1 MDKLMVTKW
10 NPQFFIL
17 AVLLFASI
25 AQGYKRV
32 CYHTNWAQYRPEPYK
47 FFPDDIDPSLCTHII
62 YSFGKVVG
70 NTIQPYEW
78 NDQSNAWSV
87 GKYEDAANLKIK
99 NPDLKILLAIGGW
112 THGSAPFTALVDNT
126 KDMETF
132 ADNAIGY
139 LRDINFDGLDLDWE
153 YPANRGSPPEDK
165 QRFTELCRILRKTF
179 ENEGNQSGRSRLLLT
194 AAVAAGEE
202 TVDSAYD
209 IAAISQ
215 GKIDGVWTWENS
227 HNSPLY
233 ARSDESTEQKT
244 LNQEYAINLWL
255 NGGTPKEKLIV
266 GMGLY
271 GRSFKMASS
280 SHALGSPAA
289 GGGAAGRY
297 TKEAGFLSFYE
308 VCHNL
313 ANGWS
318 RVWNDEQKVPYAYK
332 GDQWVGY
339 DDLQSI
345 TVKAEYVKNK
355 GLGGSMVWAMDLDDF
370 TNSCGFG
377 INPLM
382 SKLKE
387 LLPTNSVVPTGNPKT
402 QAPSSSKPTESLNTA
417 KPTQTVST
425 NQPTQSPNTA
435 KPTQKVSTNQPTQSP
450 NTVGPDASSNGYKR
464 VCYHTNWAQY
474 RPEPYKF
481 FPDDIDPSLCTHII
495 YSFGKVV
502 GNTIQP
508 YEWND
513 ESDEWSVGKYED
525 AANLKIKNPDLK
537 ILLAIGGWT
546 HGSVPF
552 TALVNNTKD
561 MATFAD
567 NAIGYLRNIN
577 FDGLDLDW
585 EYPANRGS
593 PPEDKQRFTQLC
605 KILRSAFE
613 DEAKKIGRPR
623 LLLTAAVAAGEE
635 TIESAYEIGPISK
648 ELDFINLMAYDL
660 HGSWE
665 KFLGHNSP
673 LYARSDESTEQKK
686 LNQDYA
692 VNLWLN
698 GGTPKEKLILGLGLY
713 GRSFKM
719 FSSAHALGSPAAGA
733 GTQGPYTR
741 EGGFLSFYEVCQN
754 LAKGWTRVWNDEQ
767 KVPYAY
773 KGDQWVGY
781 DDLESIQIKAD
792 YIRQNGLGGSMIWAI
807 DLDDFRNSCGLGIN
821 PLMSK
826 LKEML
831 PDRTVQPT
839 QATTNVEP
847 TKAPTSSKPTQAPT
861 TVQPTQAT
869 TTVEPT
875 KAPTSSKPT
884 QAPTTVQPTKVPATD
899 KPTQAST
906 TAQPT
911 LAPTT
916 VQPTQAPTTAQPTQ
930 APTTAKPTQA
940 PTTAQ
945 PTKAPTTQSP
955 GGCGAPVNCENG
967 KYYADACDPKVYY
980 HCGHGIAYTY
990 KCGAD
995 TVWDSGKNYCNW
1007 DYIVNPTTP
1016 DPCAP
1021 TDCVEGNMY
1030 GDSCDDQS
1038 YYICSEGKLSKHT
1051 CADGTLWDSS
1061 IDKCNWED
1069 DVGAKR
1075 CAPVNCE
1082 SDIYVLREL
1091 NGTLPLTT
1099 VTGSRNEGLDEK
1111 KTQQYIYH
1119 KRFLW
1124 NIY

>member
-1 MDKLMVTKW
+1 MSVKTMVTKW
-10 NPQFFIL
+10 NPQFLIL
-17 AVLLFASI
+17 TVVLFASV
-25 AQGYKRV
+25 AHGYKRV
-32 CYHTNWAQYRPEPYK
+32 CYHTNWAQYRTAPYT
-47 FFPDDIDPSLCTHII
+47 FLPADIDPLLCTHII

-78 NDQSNAWSV
+78 NDESTDWSV
-87 GKYEDAANLKIK
+87 GKYKETANLKMK

-126 KDMETF
+126 QDMETF
-132 ADNAIGY
+132 AAYVIEY
-139 LRDINFDGLDLDWE
+139 LRYINFDGLDLDWE

-165 QRFTELCRILRKTF
+165 LRFTDLCRILRRAF
-179 ENEGNQSGRSRLLLT
+179 ENEANQFGRSRLLLT

-202 TVDSAYD
+202 TVNSAYD
-209 IAAISQ
+209 IPAISQ
-215 GKIDGVWTWENS
+215 ELDFINLMAYDLHGSWENFLG

-244 LNQEYAINLWL
+244 LNQDYAINLWL
-255 NGGTPKEKLIV
+255 NGGTPKEKLIL
-266 GMGLY
+266 GLGLY
-271 GRSFKMASS
+271 GRSFKMGSS
-280 SHALGSPAA
+280 SHALGSPAS

-297 TKEAGFLSFYE
+297 TREAGFLSFYE

-355 GLGGSMVWAMDLDDF
+355 KLGGSMVWAMDLDDF

-382 SKLKE
+382 SKLKK
-387 LLPTNSVVPTGNPKT
+387 LLPTDSVAPTGNPQT
-402 QAPSSSKPTESLNTA
+402 QAPSSSKPTESPSTA
-417 KPTQTVST
+417 KPTE
-425 NQPTQSPNTA
+425 SPSTA
-435 KPTQKVSTNQPTQSP
+435 KPTKAISTIQPTQSP
-450 NTVGPDASSNGYKR
+450 NTVGPDANSYKR

-474 RPEPYKF
+474 RTAPYKF
-481 FPDDIDPSLCTHII
+481 FPADIDPSLCTHII

-513 ESDEWSVGKYED
+513 KSTDWSVGKYEET
-525 AANLKIKNPDLK
+525 ANLKMKNPDLK

-546 HGSVPF
+546 HGSAPF
-552 TALVNNTKD
+552 TALVDNTQD
-561 MATFAD
+561 METFAA
-567 NAIGYLRNIN
+567 NAIKYLRNIN

-593 PPEDKQRFTQLC
+593 PPEDKHRFTQLC

-613 DEAKKIGRPR
+613 DDAKRIGRPR
-623 LLLTAAVAAGEE
+623 LLLTAAVAAGEG
-635 TIESAYEIGPISK
+635 TIETAYEIGYISK

-665 KFLGHNSP
+665 NFLGHNSP
-673 LYARSDESTEQKK
+673 LYARNDESTKQKK

-719 FSSAHALGSPAAGA
+719 GSSSHALGSPASGGGTAGR
-733 GTQGPYTR
+733 YTG
-741 EGGFLSFYEVCQN
+741 EAGFLSFYEVCEN
-754 LAKGWTRVWNDEQ
+754 LANGWTRVWNDEQ

-781 DDLESIQIKAD
+781 DDLESIQIKAE
-792 YIRQNGLGGSMIWAI
+792 YIRQNGLGGSMVWAI
-807 DLDDFRNSCGLGIN
+807 DLDDITNSCGLGIN

-826 LKEML
+826 LKDML
-831 PDRTVQPT
+831 PD
-839 QATTNVEP
+839 
-847 TKAPTSSKPTQAPT
+847 S
-861 TVQPTQAT
+861 
-869 TTVEPT
+869 
-875 KAPTSSKPT
+875 
-884 QAPTTVQPTKVPATD
+884 TVQPTKATSTVE
-899 KPTQAST
+899 PTQSP

-916 VQPTQAPTTAQPTQ
+916 VQPTKAPTTAQPTQ

-940 PTTAQ
+940 PTTAK
-945 PTKAPTTQSP
+945 PTQAPTTAQPTPAPTTAKPTQAPTTAQTTHAPTTSQPTQAPTTKIP
-955 GGCGAPVNCENG
+955 GGCGAPVNCANG
-967 KYYADACDPKVYY
+967 KFYVDACDPKVYY
-980 HCGHGIAYTY
+980 QCGHGIAHKY
-990 KCGAD
+990 KCG
-995 TVWDSGKNYCNW
+995 TGTLWDSSKNICNW

-1021 TDCVEGNMY
+1021 TDCVEGHMY

-1038 YYICSEGKLSKHT
+1038 YYICFGGKPSKHT
-1051 CADGTLWDSS
+1051 CADGTLWDST
-1061 IDKCNWED
+1061 IDKCNWEGK
-1069 DVGAKR
+1069 VGAKR

-1082 SDIYVLREL
+1082 SGKFYGDNCDDKVYYSCW
-1091 NGTLPLTT
+1091 NGVAYRYDCAHGTEWDASIKNCNW
-1099 VTGSRNEGLDEK
+1099 V
-1111 KTQQYIYH
+1111 
-1119 KRFLW
+1119 KR
-1124 NIY
+1124 

>member
-1 MDKLMVTKW
+1 MVTKW
-10 NPQFFIL
+10 NPQFL
-17 AVLLFASI
+17 VLTVALFASV
-25 AQGYKRV
+25 AHGYKRV
-32 CYHTNWAQYRPEPYK
+32 CYHTNWAQYRTAPYK
-47 FFPDDIDPSLCTHII
+47 FFPADIDPSLCTHII

-78 NDQSNAWSV
+78 NDESTDWSI
-87 GKYEDAANLKIK
+87 GKYEETANLKMK
-99 NPDLKILLAIGGW
+99 NPDLKVLLAIGGW
-112 THGSAPFTALVDNT
+112 THGSAPFTALVDKTQN
-126 KDMETF
+126 METF
-132 ADNAIGY
+132 AAYAIEY
-139 LRDINFDGLDLDWE
+139 LRNINFDGLDLDWE

-165 QRFTELCRILRKTF
+165 QRFTDLCRILRRAF
-179 ENEGNQSGRSRLLLT
+179 EDEANQSGRSRLLLT

-202 TVDSAYD
+202 TVNSAYD

-215 GKIDGVWTWENS
+215 ELDFINLMAYDLHGSWEIFLG

-244 LNQEYAINLWL
+244 LNQDYAINLWL
-255 NGGTPKEKLIV
+255 NGGTPKEKLIL
-266 GMGLY
+266 GLGLY
-271 GRSFKMASS
+271 GRSFKMGSS
-280 SHALGSPAA
+280 SHALGSPAS

-297 TKEAGFLSFYE
+297 TGEAGFLSFYE

-318 RVWNDEQKVPYAYK
+318 REWNDEQQVPYAYK

-345 TVKAEYVKNK
+345 TVKAEYVKHK
-355 GLGGSMVWAMDLDDF
+355 ELGGSMVWAMDLDDF

-387 LLPTNSVVPTGNPKT
+387 LLPTDSVVPTGNPQT
-402 QAPSSSKPTESLNTA
+402 QAPSSSKPTEIPSTA
-417 KPTQTVST
+417 KPTDTPST
-425 NQPTQSPNTA
+425 AKPSDAPSTA
-435 KPTQKVSTNQPTQSP
+435 KPTDTVSTNQPTQSP
-450 NTVGPDASSNGYKR
+450 NTVGPDVNGYKR

-474 RPEPYKF
+474 RTAPYKF
-481 FPDDIDPSLCTHII
+481 FPADIDPSLCTHII

-513 ESDEWSVGKYED
+513 ESTDWSVGKYEET
-525 AANLKIKNPDLK
+525 ANLKMKNPDLK

-546 HGSVPF
+546 HGSAPF
-552 TALVNNTKD
+552 TALVDNTQD
-561 MATFAD
+561 METFAA
-567 NAIGYLRNIN
+567 NAIAYLRHIN

-613 DEAKKIGRPR
+613 DEGKRIGRPR
-623 LLLTAAVAAGEE
+623 LLLTAAVAAGDG
-635 TIESAYEIGPISK
+635 TIETAYEIGSISK

-665 KFLGHNSP
+665 NFLGHNSP
-673 LYARSDESTEQKK
+673 LYARNDESTEQKK

-719 FSSAHALGSPAAGA
+719 GSSSHALGSPASGGGAAGR
-733 GTQGPYTR
+733 YTG
-741 EGGFLSFYEVCQN
+741 EAGFLSFYEVCEN
-754 LAKGWTRVWNDEQ
+754 LANGWTRVWNDEQ
-767 KVPYAY
+767 KVPYAH

-781 DDLESIQIKAD
+781 DDLESIQIKAE
-792 YIRQNGLGGSMIWAI
+792 YIRQNGLGGSMVWAI
-807 DLDDFRNSCGLGIN
+807 DLDDFTNSCGLGIN

-826 LKEML
+826 LKDML
-831 PDRTVQPT
+831 PDSIDQPT
-839 QATTNVEP
+839 KTTSTV
-847 TKAPTSSKPTQAPT
+847 KPTQAPT
-861 TVQPTQAT
+861 AQPTPA
-869 TTVEPT
+869 
-875 KAPTSSKPT
+875 S
-884 QAPTTVQPTKVPATD
+884 TTVQPTK
-899 KPTQAST
+899 
-906 TAQPT
+906 
-911 LAPTT
+911 APTT
-916 VQPTQAPTTAQPTQ
+916 AQPTQAPTTAQPTQ
-930 APTTAKPTQA
+930 APTTAQPTQAPTTSQPTQAATTAQPTQA

-945 PTKAPTTQSP
+945 PTQAPTTAQPTQAPTTESP
-955 GGCGAPVNCENG
+955 GGCGAPVKCANG
-967 KYYADACDPKVYY
+967 KFYADACDPKVYY
-980 HCGHGIAYTY
+980 QCGHGIAHKYR
-990 KCGAD
+990 CGTG
-995 TVWDSGKNYCNW
+995 TVWDSSKNICNW

-1021 TDCVEGNMY
+1021 KDCVEGHMY

-1038 YYICSEGKLSKHT
+1038 YYICFGGKPSKHT

-1061 IDKCNWED
+1061 IDKCNREN

-1082 SDIYVLREL
+1082 SGEFYGDNCDDKVYYSCW
-1091 NGTLPLTT
+1091 NGDAYRHVCAHGTEWDASIKNCNW
-1099 VTGSRNEGLDEK
+1099 V
-1111 KTQQYIYH
+1111 
-1119 KRFLW
+1119 KR
-1124 NIY
+1124 